1 MYLFP
6 TLLLYHNKGYVL
18 SMYSEAIESCN
29 LAIKYNPNCAEAYYR
44 RGMILEKLGK
54 HQEAVEN
61 LDIAIKYKP
70 NFAENYLE
78 KGISL
83 VSLGQYSK
91 AKENF
96 NLAIKYMP
104 NLIEEYKLTIKK
116 LTEFENFTIAKDY
129 EQKLQILKKYS

>member
-1 MYLFP
+1 MQIP
-6 TLLLYHNKGYVL
+6 IIKGMVF
-18 SMYSEAIESCN
+18 
-29 LAIKYNPNCAEAYYR
+29 
-44 RGMILEKLGK
+44 EKLGK
-54 HQEAVEN
+54 HQKAIEN
-61 LDIAIKYKP
+61 YNIAIKYKP

-78 KGISL
+78 KEISL

-104 NLIEEYKLTIKK
+104 NPIEEYELTIKK

>member
-1 MYLFP
+1 M
-6 TLLLYHNKGYVL
+6 T
-18 SMYSEAIESCN
+18 
-29 LAIKYNPNCAEAYYR
+29 
-44 RGMILEKLGK
+44 LEKLGK

-104 NLIEEYKLTIKK
+104 NLIAEYEATIKK
-116 LTEFENFTIAKDY
+116 LTELENFTAAKEF